1 MATTFDIES
10 EAQAVAAEL
19 NAAAGRDVRYQV
31 ERYRAKWA
39 IARQSKRTYWSWDE
53 FFAQPKPAQKND
65 VETVRRTVNLAL
77 GDAMEIVA
85 LMTILETGNEGGV
98 NDSLS
103 NAGAGQAGIVVR
115 NSLFARLILLVTRE
129 FARSR
134 EGDLHL
140 SRALELLRGD
150 TLAIFQGV
158 GSSEDLSAAIDQWE
172 RLRVDQRLNSLNHF
186 RDKQTAHLGA
196 SDPNIPPAINKD
208 LFALGNAVVDL
219 VDRLAKG
226 IGMANVKVRDNIDA
240 KSTAEAF
247 WLPWKKQQTARS

>member
-1 MATTFDIES
+1 
-10 EAQAVAAEL
+10 
-19 NAAAGRDVRYQV
+19 
-31 ERYRAKWA
+31 
-39 IARQSKRTYWSWDE
+39 
-53 FFAQPKPAQKND
+53 
-65 VETVRRTVNLAL
+65 
-77 GDAMEIVA
+77 
-85 LMTILETGNEGGV
+85 
-98 NDSLS
+98 
-103 NAGAGQAGIVVR
+103 
-115 NSLFARLILLVTRE
+115 VTRE

-140 SRALELLRGD
+140 GRAFDLLRGD

-172 RLRVDQRLNSLNHF
+172 RLRGDQRLNSLNHF

-226 IGMANVKVRDNIDA
+226 VGMTNVKVRDNIDA
-240 KSTAEAF
+240 KPTAEAF
-247 WLPWKKQQTARS
+247 WLPWKSHRHLARDRAVRPRAASVKIITFRSIADSAAQLPWKNIVKL